1 MADVLGKKI
10 SELAE
15 TTDLAGLYTI
25 GSDKNNQSK
34 KVSLQFVKEAADYA
48 NAQGDYAKTVGDTVQ
63 GNTGVDEYP
72 VFSASSQ
79 YAAGDVVLYDGRLYK
94 FTALHAAGAWVGTD
108 AVETSIKDQTDSKLT
123 ELSAKINQGLETW
136 NGAIQVTHLNLIE
149 SWDTSGTR
157 ALTNR
162 IPAKPNTKYSFY
174 RGATPTLVTPVAII
188 QFKAD
193 GTQIRSDKAST
204 ITTTAETAFVQ
215 VDEYKS
221 VVANTMLVEGD
232 VVPTSYLSY
241 EDSTDIVTENEDFNA
256 GVKKIVVS
264 DVLPHYVVEGENIQT
279 NSISINANDWLRLIS
294 NNIIDNSTKELGK
307 TVNPTTGALSDYEFS
322 DVTQP
327 IEILCGKKY
336 LILKDVQTISSYDS
350 NMNYIRQEDASK
362 INYISFGEDVKYI
375 RVTIRYNLDGII
387 VESDDLID
395 LNQASHL
402 QIRQHSD
409 EVYRNFAENLANIG
423 SKVLVGERY
432 NILTTLMQCTMTN
445 GVFRIAASSGKYVS
459 NRIFEKGTFT
469 FATESDYDLSKLT
482 YSVVKYSE
490 DDTYISQQDFEGVA
504 TFSIADGDCA
514 YFRIFGTGRATCLVV
529 GDSAPHGKKDADTLL
544 VQFRNDD
551 YREQIMNDMLLNPK
565 ADKLLLKT
573 LFPKLYGKKY
583 VALGDSNT
591 NGSGAIP
598 YCQVLADYFNMPF
611 VNYGIHSSTI
621 AEYDEPGGGYEPMCV
636 RYADMDSD
644 AEVVTIMGGGNDDST
659 KIGTMTD
666 RQENGQYT
674 LYSGCHKLFKGI
686 MEKYPNAKVG
696 VILSPQNAKGLPTD
710 TEGSGP
716 DIDLKKRET
725 KLMVIK
731 EVAEYYSL
739 PVLDLFHHGGVNGY
753 GSVQRELFYQA
764 DKLHLTTAGQ
774 ARLAEKVIAWIKTL

>member
-1 MADVLGKKI
+1 MADINKLKEKVKSTIYPNGRGAI
-10 SELAE
+10 NA
-15 TTDLAGLYTI
+15 TDHQAMLLDMVDGM
-25 GSDKNNQSK
+25 
-34 KVSLQFVKEAADYA
+34 AD
-48 NAQGDYAKTVGDTVQ
+48 TDT
-63 GNTGVDEYP
+63 
-72 VFSASSQ
+72 
-79 YAAGDVVLYDGRLYK
+79 
-94 FTALHAAGAWVGTD
+94 
-108 AVETSIKDQTDSKLT
+108 KLT
-123 ELSAKINQGLETW
+123 ELEEQTTEELAKLSAEIGNLASGEAFGELTEKVETW
-136 NGAIQVTHLNLIE
+136 NGAIKVTHLNLIE

-174 RGATPTLVTPVAII
+174 RGATPKLTTPVAII

-193 GTQIRSDKAST
+193 GTQIRSDKASS

-221 VVANTMLVEGD
+221 VVDSTMLVEGD
-232 VVPTSYLSY
+232 VVPTTYLSY
-241 EDSTDIVTENEDFNA
+241 EDSTDFVTENDDFNA
-256 GVKKIVVS
+256 GIKRIVES
-264 DVLPHYVVEGENIQT
+264 DVLPHYKVDGENVET
-279 NSISINANDWLRLIS
+279 NSIPINANDWMRVIT
-294 NNIIDNSTKELGK
+294 NNIVDNATKELGK
-307 TVNPTTGALSDYEFS
+307 KVNATTGALENYEFTDTS
-322 DVTQP
+322 QP
-327 IEILCGKKY
+327 IPVHATKY
-336 LILKDVQTISSYDS
+336 LALKNVNIISIYDDRLGFVRQV
-350 NMNYIRQEDASK
+350 NMTSQNYV
-362 INYISFGEDVKYI
+362 SFSEEEKYI
-375 RVTIRYNLDGII
+375 RVTMQSADGEAVI

-445 GVFRIAASSGKYVS
+445 GVFRIAATSGKYVS

-544 VQFRNDD
+544 VQFRNND
-551 YREQIMNDMLLNPK
+551 YREQIMNDMLLNPQ

-573 LFPKLYGKKY
+573 LYPKLYGKKY

-598 YCQVLADYFNMPF
+598 YCQVLAEYFNMPF

-739 PVLDLFHHGGVNGY
+739 PVLDLFHHGGINGY
-753 GSVQRELFYQA
+753 GAVQRQLFYQA

-774 ARLAEKVIAWIKTL
+774 ARLAEKVIAWMKTL